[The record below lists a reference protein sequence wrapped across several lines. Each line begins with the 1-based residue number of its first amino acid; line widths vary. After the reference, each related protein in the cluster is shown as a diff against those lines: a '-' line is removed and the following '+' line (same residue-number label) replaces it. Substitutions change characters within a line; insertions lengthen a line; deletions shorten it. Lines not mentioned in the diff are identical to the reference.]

1 MNIFFNYKNLRRFES
16 PQEFY
21 SEIKNGLQ
29 ISKEVF
35 ISTMYFGDDEKAEE
49 ILKIL
54 KERQTNFKKS
64 VVILDESRGMTPWF
78 KDKIFKFN
86 LENMIFAKRM
96 NSIPLKRLSEYF
108 SVFHSKIII
117 FDNKIIF
124 TGSNLSEDYFLNR
137 IDRYYSLENKEMA
150 EYLKEN
156 FFNFLIKNSKKMNGI
171 NVIPSDIKF
180 ECENFKRIGDF
191 NINNFND
198 FDKTLIY
205 EGKSELTILKMIKD
219 FKFDEIYV
227 STAYL
232 NFPKSYFEILKDLNF
247 KIFVSDPETN
257 KFKNYGMFCG
267 TVTELYKYSTL
278 FTTKKLL
285 NAEIYEF
292 RKDGFTMHG
301 KGIWAF
307 SKTVC
312 LTTIGS
318 SNLNRRSFERDSELN
333 VLLITKNLDEIE
345 ILREEVKFII
355 ENSKRRTISELKRR
369 RYNVFV
375 ILLFFLLNPFL

>member
-1 MNIFFNYKNLRRFES
+1 
-16 PQEFY
+16 
-21 SEIKNGLQ
+21 
-29 ISKEVF
+29 
-35 ISTMYFGDDEKAEE
+35 
-49 ILKIL
+49 
-54 KERQTNFKKS
+54 
-64 VVILDESRGMTPWF
+64 
-78 KDKIFKFN
+78 
-86 LENMIFAKRM
+86 MIFAKRM
-96 NSIPLKRLSEYF
+96 NSSPLKRLSEYF

-117 FDNKIIF
+117 FDDKIIF
-124 TGSNLSEDYFLNR
+124 TGSNLSKDYFLNR

-180 ECENFKRIGDF
+180 ECENFKGIRDLD
-191 NINNFND
+191 NFNV
-198 FDKTLIY
+198 DKTLIY
-205 EGKSELTILKMIKD
+205 EGKSELTILKIIKD
-219 FKFDEIYV
+219 FKFDEIYI

-232 NFPKSYFEILKDLNF
+232 NFPKSYFEILKDLNL

-278 FTTKKLL
+278 FTAKKLP

-333 VLLITKNLDEIE
+333 VLLITKNLNEIE
-345 ILREEVKFII
+345 ILREEVKFMF